1 MENFQFDWT
10 SSDGLTLRG
19 QGWLPAGSPRAVVA
33 LVHGFSEHS
42 ARYAH
47 VAAHL
52 NQHGYALIGFDLR
65 GHGTSG
71 GARGHAPS
79 YTNYQEDIREF
90 LALVTSKLAGLPVF
104 LYGHSA
110 GGGMV
115 LNYALRFKPAYLQG
129 VIATSPWLEL
139 AFQPPAAKLWVAKL
153 AAKIYPAF
161 PEKAALKPDEL
172 SSDPEV
178 ARAYAADPLNH
189 GAITAGAFTG
199 IVAAGQSVLAE
210 AGKFPLPLLLM
221 HGLADRITSEPAS
234 ARFAAAAPA
243 NLVTYRTWPN
253 GRHEL
258 HNEPF
263 KAQVLAAITDW
274 LAART

>member
-1 MENFQFDWT
+1 MENFEFDWT

-19 QGWLPAGSPRAVVA
+19 QGWLPAGTPRAVVA
-33 LVHGFSEHS
+33 LVHGFSEH
-42 ARYAH
+42 AGRYAH

-52 NQHGYALIGFDLR
+52 NQHSYALIGFDLR
-65 GHGTSG
+65 GHGTSA

-79 YTNYQEDIREF
+79 YSNYQEDIREF
-90 LALVTSKLAGLPVF
+90 LALITHKFAGLPVF

-115 LNYALRFKPAYLQG
+115 LNYALRFRPAYLQG
-129 VIATSPWLEL
+129 VIATSPWLQL
-139 AFQPPAAKLWVAKL
+139 AFAPPAAKLWVAKL

-161 PEKAALKPDEL
+161 QEKAGLNPDDI

-178 ARAYAADPLNH
+178 ARAYATDPLNH
-189 GAITAGAFTG
+189 GFITAGAFVG
-199 IVAAGQSVLAE
+199 LVQAGEQALAQAAG
-210 AGKFPLPLLLM
+210 FPLPLLLM
-221 HGLADRITSEPAS
+221 HGQADRITSEPAS

-243 NLVTYRTWPN
+243 NLVTYRPWPN

-258 HNEPF
+258 HNETF
-263 KAQVLAAITDW
+263 KAQVLTALTHW